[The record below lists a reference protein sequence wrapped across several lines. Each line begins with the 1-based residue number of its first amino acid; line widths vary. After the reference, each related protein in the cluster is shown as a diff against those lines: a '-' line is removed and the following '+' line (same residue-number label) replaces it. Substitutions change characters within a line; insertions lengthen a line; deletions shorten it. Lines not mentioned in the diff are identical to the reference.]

1 MSTINHQPL
10 ELMDNPPTLS
20 KSSST
25 LSIKTQL
32 SLDAKATVGNGQQ
45 SMPIVEEARQD
56 TTVAESRGEPLSKRV
71 VDCAAAS
78 SPREDASIS
87 TVDRYDITTPPPT
100 EPASVATTST
110 KVNKDEN
117 GATTSDSLAY
127 TEQNNLASILI
138 NTTTSVESGSVKTE
152 ENDIKTVASSTSN
165 KSKKSLKSCE
175 SKSIKTEEKSV
186 ATTTSFEGVPSKEVM
201 DGIVE
206 GMVESLAVTMLTGN
220 SKSKEEEGEVLPASD
235 IKDTQS
241 ATKDDPKDEEE
252 EEESPIPWGDD
263 TTAAVKKL
271 EEEDKEAKSA
281 AEGYKSGVVAGIM
294 SMLTPSKKKKEEEAT
309 HAAEEGID
317 ETPPPVVVEEETINK
332 DTSIEDNNEGGNQT
346 DTTTGEQQQLQT
358 LFSQINFSK
367 KKQLKLVEQY
377 VGREEILIS
386 HLNKY
391 LTNKN
396 KTSQEEDIGEAKKKG
411 EVNDEEEESSEYQEL
426 EKTLTQ
432 DEAEYVATASVEV
445 DIQDTVSGSKSV
457 VGGEEIDE
465 QPSESVE
472 IEPPSFVLKDEKPAE
487 STTVVDT
494 SPPTK
499 EIKSTILKSTTTPKS
514 QGKKKK
520 STRFSLRSAVSK
532 TKRKLVGKIKKKM
545 KKKSSSKGTIKSSI
559 NVVPVSPTSAVNAY
573 DTLYGRQGKGKL
585 TSVAE
590 ESRSGSP
597 GVDHEI
603 INGDIIEV
611 GEEGEE
617 EVINEASPDATPS
630 DTPVDAEDTMME
642 ENTPEVKEED
652 TATIA
657 TESVAT
663 ESVGNKSKG
672 SATTPEPTSVAQTMA
687 SMFGLSPTKAA
698 VTTEHEVESVTSEK
712 SVDKQLEEKSDDTE
726 VAAPS
731 FVASMFGLRS
741 SSPKPEEKKPIEE
754 EKKEDTVPS
763 LGEDVTKSVETDSP
777 PSAEETVAVDPA
789 TIPLPKSDSVSVK
802 TEEATADNSAAD
814 PDMKE
819 VAKENET
826 ELQVP
831 STTVSAEEDFKLN
844 KSESMS
850 LQEVAEGTVTGV
862 DEEPET
868 RKLPKEDEFPGPP
881 SSFFKEQGIELHANF
896 KEGSDTRVKSAKP
909 RETTPEEGWTEL
921 LDDEVKQSASFATI
935 KLTQSSKSK
944 KQKKKDKK
952 NRTKSPIIEEAA
964 AEDTEFDTPPIIEQ
978 KEDVKDT
985 TPLTSEES
993 PQSPARKQ
1001 RVKTKSMKELRM
1013 GLMKSSD
1020 RTSPTPTTASKD
1032 TGAAKKDDG
1041 KAELEQA
1048 VREYKELQAVS
1059 VDKRELF
1066 L

>member
-1 MSTINHQPL
+1 MSTINQQPL

-32 SLDAKATVGNGQQ
+32 SLDAKATAVVGNDQ
-45 SMPIVEEARQD
+45 SNMPIVEEARQD
-56 TTVAESRGEPLSKRV
+56 TTVAEESRGEPLSERV

-78 SPREDASIS
+78 SPREEDASIS
-87 TVDRYDITTPPPT
+87 TVDRYDTTTQPPVPH
-100 EPASVATTST
+100 PKPTTSST
-110 KVNKDEN
+110 KEEDNT
-117 GATTSDSLAY
+117 GATTSDSLAH
-127 TEQNNLASILI
+127 TETNNPASILI
-138 NTTTSVESGSVKTE
+138 NTTTSAESCGSIKTE
-152 ENDIKTVASSTSN
+152 EEIKTVGSSASN
-165 KSKKSLKSCE
+165 KSKKSLKSLD
-175 SKSIKTEEKSV
+175 STTTSSISIKTEEAAEEEEESV
-186 ATTTSFEGVPSKEVM
+186 ATTTTNMPSKEVM

-206 GMVESLAVTMLTGN
+206 GMVEILAVTMLTN
-220 SKSKEEEGEVLPASD
+220 SKSKEEEKGEVLPAAD
-235 IKDTQS
+235 IKDTPS
-241 ATKDDPKDEEE
+241 ATNDEEM
-252 EEESPIPWGDD
+252 EESSIPWGDD
-263 TTAAVKKL
+263 TSAAVKKV
-271 EEEDKEAKSA
+271 EEEETNEAAVESDKN
-281 AEGYKSGVVAGIM
+281 GVVAGIM
-294 SMLTPSKKKKEEEAT
+294 SMLTPSKKKEEEAT
-309 HAAEEGID
+309 HAAEESID
-317 ETPPPVVVEEETINK
+317 ETTPPSTVEEGTIKK
-332 DTSIEDNNEGGNQT
+332 DIFTENNIDLLNASVEIGSSGEILNEDNQT
-346 DTTTGEQQQLQT
+346 DTTGEQQLQS
-358 LFSQINFSK
+358 LFNQINFSK

-386 HLNKY
+386 HLTKY

-396 KTSQEEDIGEAKKKG
+396 KTSQEEEDDGEAVNKEG
-411 EVNDEEEESSEYQEL
+411 EVKDEEEESSEYQEL

-432 DEAEYVATASVEV
+432 DEAEYVATASAVLS
-445 DIQDTVSGSKSV
+445 TV
-457 VGGEEIDE
+457 VG
-465 QPSESVE
+465 
-472 IEPPSFVLKDEKPAE
+472 A
-487 STTVVDT
+487 

-499 EIKSTILKSTTTPKS
+499 KIKSTTLKTH
-514 QGKKKK
+514 GKKKK
-520 STRFSLRSAVSK
+520 STRFSLRTAVSK

-545 KKKSSSKGTIKSSI
+545 KKKSSSKGTKSSI

-573 DTLYGRQGKGKL
+573 DTLYGRQGKGKP

-597 GVDHEI
+597 GVDLEI

-611 GEEGEE
+611 GEEGGEEE
-617 EVINEASPDATPS
+617 EVIINETPDTTPS
-630 DTPVDAEDTMME
+630 ETPDVVAEDTTLNSVE
-642 ENTPEVKEED
+642 ESTPEVKEED
-652 TATIA
+652 ITT
-657 TESVAT
+657 VAT
-663 ESVGNKSKG
+663 ESIATQSVGNNSKG
-672 SATTPEPTSVAQTMA
+672 SATSGTTSVAQTMA

-698 VTTEHEVESVTSEK
+698 VTTEHEVKSVSSEK
-712 SVDKQLEEKSDDTE
+712 SKDKPIEEKSDGPE

-741 SSPKPEEKKPIEE
+741 LSPKPEEKVVDEKPIEDKSIEEKPIEE

-763 LGEDVTKSVETDSP
+763 LGEEVTKSIETDGP
-777 PSAEETVAVDPA
+777 PAKETVAIPA
-789 TIPLPKSDSVSVK
+789 TIPLPKSDSFSLTK
-802 TEEATADNSAAD
+802 TDEATADNSAAD

-819 VAKENET
+819 SEKVNKT

-831 STTVSAEEDFKLN
+831 STMVSAEEDVKLD

-850 LQEVAEGTVTGV
+850 LQEVVEGTVTGV

-868 RKLPKEDEFPGPP
+868 RKLPKEDIFPGPP
-881 SSFFKEQGIELHANF
+881 SLFFKEQGIELHANF

-944 KQKKKDKK
+944 KQKKKKDKK

-964 AEDTEFDTPPIIEQ
+964 EDTELDTSPIER
-978 KEDVKDT
+978 KEVVENA

-993 PQSPARKQ
+993 PQPPARKQ
-1001 RVKTKSMKELRM
+1001 RVKTKSMKKLRM

-1020 RTSPTPTTASKD
+1020 RTSPTPPTTAGED
-1032 TGAAKKDDG
+1032 TGAAKKDDD
-1041 KAELEQA
+1041 KAELEHA